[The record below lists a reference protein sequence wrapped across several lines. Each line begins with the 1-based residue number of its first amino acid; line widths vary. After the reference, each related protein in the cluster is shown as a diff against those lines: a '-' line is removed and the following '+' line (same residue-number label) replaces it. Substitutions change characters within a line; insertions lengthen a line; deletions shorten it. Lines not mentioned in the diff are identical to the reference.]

1 MFKTSLAA
9 GAFALLT
16 LVSGSLPAYAAGTAS
31 TVPAVPVQVAAPA
44 ATISPTESAALQ
56 YMREEEKLAH
66 DVYVALYAKWNLQ
79 IFSNIAASEQK
90 HTDSILTLLNRYGV
104 SDPAAGKAAGVF
116 TNPDLQALYTT
127 LVAQGSVSTVEALKV
142 GAAIEELDILDLKTH
157 IAETTKPDILRV
169 YNNLL
174 SGSQSHLRS
183 FTATLTTLTGT
194 AYEPQYLEPA
204 DYAAIASG
212 QTGAQFVFIPSITR

>member
-9 GAFALLT
+9 GAFALIT
-16 LVSGSLPAYAAGTAS
+16 LVASTLPACAAGAIGAG
-31 TVPAVPVQVAAPA
+31 PAAPAQVAAPA
-44 ATISPTESAALQ
+44 AAISPTESASLQ

-66 DVYVALYAKWNLQ
+66 DVYVALYTKWNLQ

-90 HTDSILTLLNRYGV
+90 HTDAILTLLNRYGV
-104 SDPAAGKAAGVF
+104 SDPAAGNAAGVF
-116 TNPDLQALYTT
+116 TNPELQALYTT
-127 LVAQGSVSTVEALKV
+127 LVAQGSVSAVEALKV
-142 GAAIEELDILDLKTH
+142 GAAIEEIDILDLKTH

-174 SGSQSHLRS
+174 SGSQSHLRA
-183 FTATLTTLTGT
+183 FTATLRTLTGT
-194 AYEPQYLEPA
+194 AYDPQYLDPA

-212 QTGAQFVFIPSITR
+212 QTGGQFVFIPAITH

>member
-16 LVSGSLPAYAAGTAS
+16 LVSGTLPAYAAGAG
-31 TVPAVPVQVAAPA
+31 PAAPAQVATPA

-56 YMREEEKLAH
+56 FMREEEKLAH

-79 IFSNIAASEQK
+79 IFNNIAASEQK

-104 SDPAAGKAAGVF
+104 SDPAAGMPAGVF

-127 LVAQGSVSTVEALKV
+127 LVAQGSVSVVEALKV
-142 GAAIEELDILDLKTH
+142 GAAIEEIDILDLKTH

-183 FTATLTTLTGT
+183 FTTTLTTLTGT
-194 AYEPQYLEPA
+194 AYVPQYLDPA
-204 DYAAIASG
+204 EFVAIASS
-212 QTGAQFVFIPSITR
+212 QTGGQFVFIPTITR